1 MTGFSTISVRP
12 PAKRRPVPILA
23 ETRLTG
29 CILECPQGGR
39 PGEKAPAVEIIVNG
53 HRNNPTRLR
62 SIRRVPGQSVV
73 WISWNRGREGQFKQF
88 LPRLQQQPRFLRM
101 GHRIVVVHDFEF
113 RKLVENGRPARASDR
128 ISGQPVEWLK
138 APNVRQF
145 ENVAVL
151 SGPLNRES
159 TAHGRVEQGYLRRR
173 LFGEADDGECYL
185 CGRSLPTS
193 LLIAAHIK
201 PRSECSRRE
210 RLDADNVV
218 FSLCLLGCD
227 ALYERGLAAVRP
239 GGSICFSNAY
249 GHPDLKRAW
258 KYFQKPKCKAW
269 TEARATYFDWHLR
282 NRFQG

>member
-1 MTGFSTISVRP
+1 MASNLNTLVNQVVAFTGRAWKPRPELRKLVRRLGASVTPRSDVTDQTTVLVRGNC
-12 PAKRRPVPILA
+12 AVWRF
-23 ETRLTG
+23 G
-29 CILECPQGGR
+29 DYGR
-39 PGEKAPAVEIIVNG
+39 KE
-53 HRNNPTRLR
+53 LR
-62 SIRRVPGQSVV
+62 AAQLLRK
-73 WISWNRGREGQFKQF
+73 GR
-88 LPRLQQQPRFLRM
+88 
-101 GHRIVVVHDFEF
+101 RIVVVHDFEF

-218 FSLCLLGCD
+218 FYASLDATRSMSAVLL
-227 ALYERGLAAVRP
+227 R
-239 GGSICFSNAY
+239 S
-249 GHPDLKRAW
+249 
-258 KYFQKPKCKAW
+258 
-269 TEARATYFDWHLR
+269 ARAAPSASATLT
-282 NRFQG
+282 GTLI